1 MKKNRQEAIALSRHW
16 IDKLEAV
23 AEVRKRLGLPVASD
37 ILQIQIVISMAQ
49 FVMEERL
56 TPNTVG
62 DFVQAQIDRYA
73 QRTQDELARTTMR
86 LGPRTKTNLK
96 YALDRARRKA

>member
-62 DFVQAQIDRYA
+62 DFVQAQIDRSA
-73 QRTQDELARTTMR
+73 QRTQDELARTTMPS
-86 LGPRTKTNLK
+86 GPRTKTNLK
-96 YALDRARRKA
+96 YALDRARRKD